1 MCILARELANQPT
14 KGGKM
19 IRINNIKANL
29 DVDAAGLKE
38 IVSMKTGL
46 EPERIKSLKIAKKS
60 VDARNK
66 SNVQFVYA
74 LDMEVF
80 GDEDYIASILAW
92 KDIVQI
98 KETASLSFAPKTFA
112 GGLRP
117 VVGRNRVR
125 QECLPVWRWQKQGCG
140 RFCWSGAKQCPSVG
154 KTLSFFGRPGI

>member
-1 MCILARELANQPT
+1 
-14 KGGKM
+14 M

-117 VVGRNRVR
+117 VVAGTGRNVCRFGAGRSRVAAD
-125 QECLPVWRWQKQGCG
+125 
-140 RFCWSGAKQCPSVG
+140 FAGAGQSSVRA
-154 KTLSFFGRPGI
+154 SERR

>member
-1 MCILARELANQPT
+1 
-14 KGGKM
+14 M

-66 SNVQFVYA
+66 KQCTVCLCAGYGGFSATRITLPRFW
-74 LDMEVF
+74 L
-80 GDEDYIASILAW
+80 GKTLCRLR
-92 KDIVQI
+92 KP
-98 KETASLSFAPKTFA
+98 LLCLFATKPLA

-117 VVGRNRVR
+117 VVAGTGPAGMFAGLALAEAGLRPILLER
-125 QECLPVWRWQKQGCG
+125 
-140 RFCWSGAKQCPSVG
+140 G
-154 KTLSFFGRPGI
+154 KAVSERRKDVEAFGRPGI

>member
-1 MCILARELANQPT
+1 
-14 KGGKM
+14 M

-92 KDIVQI
+92 KDIAQI

-112 GGLRP
+112 G
-117 VVGRNRVR
+117 
-125 QECLPVWRWQKQGCG
+125 
-140 RFCWSGAKQCPSVG
+140 
-154 KTLSFFGRPGI
+154 

>member
-1 MCILARELANQPT
+1 
-14 KGGKM
+14 M

-98 KETASLSFAPKTFA
+98 KETASLSFAPKRLP
-112 GGLRP
+112 GDCVRWLP
-117 VVGRNRVR
+117 EPVR
-125 QECLPVWRWQKQGCG
+125 QECLPVWRWRKQGCG

>member
-1 MCILARELANQPT
+1 
-14 KGGKM
+14 M

-98 KETASLSFAPKTFA
+98 KETASLSFATKPLA

-117 VVGRNRVR
+117 VVPEPVR
-125 QECLPVWRWQKQGCG
+125 QECLPVWHWRKRG
-140 RFCWSGAKQCPSVG
+140 
-154 KTLSFFGRPGI
+154 